1 MWDTFQRSEFLPS
14 RHPLY
19 EKRARSMAAMER
31 NYEAVCFRCHLN
43 FIQCTFINIVLDQ
56 LHQSVSDSKH
66 SEPCRRVFIQ
76 TETQDAPALR
86 WRHLAETTEKRKKE
100 SLNEASNPN
109 GNEPATMRVMC
120 AAVESEEITRGC
132 LPYHP
137 VFTRRGRLIS
147 YAIDWRAPELTRAD
161 RQLNVSLMGLDLPS
175 NYWPGG
181 TTKEWW

>member
-19 EKRARSMAAMER
+19 EKRTRSMAAMER

-86 WRHLAETTEKRKKE
+86 WRHLDETTEKRKKRIPE
-100 SLNEASNPN
+100 RGLQSKWKWTRHDACDVRGGGIGGDYEGLLALSSCVYKE
-109 GNEPATMRVMC
+109 R
-120 AAVESEEITRGC
+120 AAHFVCHRLKGTRTDKSRQTTQR
-132 LPYHP
+132 
-137 VFTRRGRLIS
+137 FTHGPRFTLKLLTGRH
-147 YAIDWRAPELTRAD
+147 
-161 RQLNVSLMGLDLPS
+161 N
-175 NYWPGG
+175 
-181 TTKEWW
+181 